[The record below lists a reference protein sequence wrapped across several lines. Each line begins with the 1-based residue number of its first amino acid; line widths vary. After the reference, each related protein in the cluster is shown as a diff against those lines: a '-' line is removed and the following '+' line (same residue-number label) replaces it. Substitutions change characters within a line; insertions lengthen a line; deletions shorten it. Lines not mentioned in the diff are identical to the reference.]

1 MIEDAYI
8 ARVAERAAT
17 DAAFKLA
24 TKGPEMVVNGRR
36 EEVWRARPD
45 GVVELVRAHC
55 GRVELLEVLGDGT
68 SLLVATSPRS
78 IRKIAM
84 TICEYA
90 AFVSFVVGCLGSI
103 FAPGGGFTVLLA
115 LALLLF
121 PLSFLLGWKSRVRP
135 WVRSRFGSDA
145 GWANVPWKIHGG
157 PTTGNQAIALSA
169 LAGGSTLRYRVRDD
183 GTLEVV
189 SRGKQVEVLAVDRLG
204 VATVTEI
211 LPSKRFKLD
220 DLREHNVTWYTV
232 FGSDPSGG
240 D

>member
-121 PLSFLLGWKSRVRP
+121 PLSFCSYTNTSTGMPCAVSLDSVEPSISRL
-135 WVRSRFGSDA
+135 
-145 GWANVPWKIHGG
+145 
-157 PTTGNQAIALSA
+157 TA
-169 LAGGSTLRYRVRDD
+169 LACRR
-183 GTLEVV
+183 
-189 SRGKQVEVLAVDRLG
+189 
-204 VATVTEI
+204 
-211 LPSKRFKLD
+211 
-220 DLREHNVTWYTV
+220 
-232 FGSDPSGG
+232 
-240 D
+240 